1 MMNDDMALVREYAG
15 RNSKEAF
22 AALVARHINLVYS
35 VALRRMGDA
44 HLAEEI
50 SQVVFI
56 ILARKAGSLGPKT
69 ILPGWLCRT
78 ARYACADA
86 LKSQQRRQRREQ
98 EAHTQSMLNPSEPEA
113 WTHIAPLLDDALAE
127 LDAKDHDAI
136 VLRFFEGKTMQ
147 DVGAGLGTNEVSAR
161 KRVSRAVEKLRAF
174 FARRGITLSAA
185 VIAGAVSA
193 NSVQAA
199 PGGLAASVAAAAFK
213 TTSVTTSTLTLLKGT
228 LKIMAWTKLKTVAV
242 AGLAVLLVASTAT
255 VVIVKSIKPT
265 PPTPLASV
273 PFPGYA
279 TPEATLQ
286 SFLWGARQGDFEKLL
301 TCLSPE
307 EAEQTVAGVR
317 ADARRTHK
325 SEEEARRAYM
335 ASRSVLDMQVTQE
348 EIVSDDEVH
357 LHLHSPSRPDKFPDT
372 ILVLK
377 KIGDEWKGA
386 GQIAKNDQVKL

>member
-1 MMNDDMALVREYAG
+1 MALVREYAG
-15 RNSKEAF
+15 RNSEEAF

-50 SQVVFI
+50 TQVVFI
-56 ILARKAGSLGPKT
+56 ILARKASSLGPRT

-86 LKSQQRRQRREQ
+86 LKSENRRQRREQ
-98 EAHTQSMLNPSEPEA
+98 EAHTQSMLNPSEPEV

-136 VLRFFEGKTMQ
+136 VLRFFEGKTMH

-199 PGGLAASVAAAAFK
+199 PGGLAASVTATAFK
-213 TTSVTTSTLTLLKGT
+213 ATAVSTSTLALLKGT
-228 LKIMAWTKLKTVAV
+228 LKLMAWTKLKTAAV
-242 AGLAVLLVASTAT
+242 AGVIALLAAGTAT
-255 VVIVKSIKPT
+255 VV
-265 PPTPLASV
+265 V
-273 PFPGYA
+273 PAVTERLSNFPGYA

-286 SFLWGARQGDFEKLL
+286 SALWAIGRDDFEKYL

-307 EAEQTVAGVR
+307 EKEYTVAGIR
-317 ADARRTHK
+317 ADAVRNGK
-325 SEEEARRAYM
+325 SEAEARREYM
-335 ASRSVLDMQVTQE
+335 ASRRDLEIQITQK

-357 LHLHSPSRPDKFPDT
+357 LHIHSASHSDKVPDT
-372 ILVLK
+372 ILILK
-377 KIGDEWKGA
+377 KIGREWKGA
-386 GQIAKNDQVKL
+386 GEITDGQVHL